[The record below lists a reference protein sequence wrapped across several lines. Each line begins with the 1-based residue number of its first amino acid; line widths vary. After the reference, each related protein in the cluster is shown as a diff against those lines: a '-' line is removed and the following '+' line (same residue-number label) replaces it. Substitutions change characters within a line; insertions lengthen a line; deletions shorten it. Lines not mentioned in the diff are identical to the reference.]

1 MKKFLLFITICLL
14 HFSILQAQD
23 FQGKAIY
30 HSKTS
35 VADFNFG
42 GREMSEEQKK
52 RITERLK
59 EQSEKTFILTF
70 DKTAAIY
77 EEEEKL
83 ETPGRENGGRGR
95 FRFGD
100 FSGGKLYKNIKD
112 QNYAKESE
120 MFGKVFLIKDDL
132 KQLNWTMG
140 SETKKIGNYTCYKAT
155 AIQAIDSTDFQ
166 TLRRKRDQER
176 RNENTAKK
184 DTTQNKT
191 RIFKETEAVKEIEI
205 TAWFTPEIPVSQ
217 GPGEYWGLPG
227 LILEVNAGN
236 TVLLCTK
243 IVLNADEKVEI
254 KAPAKGKVIS
264 QQEYNE
270 TLLTKMEEMSERFRG
285 GNRGPG
291 GNSNRGRN

>member
-1 MKKFLLFITICLL
+1 MKKFLIFITICLI